1 MDPMPWQAV
10 VFQSFPEGV
19 VVICLGLALVGLR
32 FPWIRIIIAAALYA
46 ISSYFIRGL
55 PFPYGIHTLLLIVV
69 LILLMLVIVR
79 GGWKSGTMAAMAGTF
94 GLLIVESLVIPLL
107 LGVTGISF
115 AQVIADRWL
124 RVFFAWPEQGV
135 LWLITYLCWRFEW
148 YFLKVEEL
156 DLTSQEDDG
165 S

>member
-32 FPWIRIIIAAALYA
+32 FPWLRVIMGSALYA
-46 ISSYFIRGL
+46 AVSYLIRGL
-55 PFPYGIHTLLLIVV
+55 PLPYGIHTLLHIPV
-69 LILLMLVIVR
+69 LMLLISVVVGVR
-79 GGWKSGTMAAMAGTF
+79 WKSGTMAAMAGLF
-94 GLLIVESLVIPLL
+94 GLLIVESLIVPLL

-156 DLTSQEDDG
+156 DPTSQEDDG